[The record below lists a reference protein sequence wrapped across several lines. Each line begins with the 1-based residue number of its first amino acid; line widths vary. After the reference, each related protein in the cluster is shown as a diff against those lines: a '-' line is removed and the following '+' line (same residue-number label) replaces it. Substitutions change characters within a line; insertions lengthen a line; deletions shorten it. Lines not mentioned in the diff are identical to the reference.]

1 MCLSYSISASNA
13 TNKDVLAQQQELL
26 IQKLRPECPDPV
38 TAGFLSEQD
47 MLEIFDLWVQLLWFR
62 SKDLFI
68 YSYFRHLNAAVAIL
82 DPVLHTPKYCRR
94 HSPLLFTA
102 VVTVTVRVIRPNTYP
117 QCLLLA
123 NKLVGQ
129 AVEFGLCSIEV
140 VQALCLLTHWK
151 KPDDETSYVR
161 MGYAIRMAQ
170 LLQLNTKAP
179 RPLPQDER
187 QAREILSRERAWY
200 SK

>member
-1 MCLSYSISASNA
+1 MIC
-13 TNKDVLAQQQELL
+13 T
-26 IQKLRPECPDPV
+26 
-38 TAGFLSEQD
+38 
-47 MLEIFDLWVQLLWFR
+47 FDEYGIGQGTYLV
-62 SKDLFI
+62 

-82 DPVLHTPKYCRR
+82 DPVLHTPVYCR
-94 HSPLLFTA
+94 HYSPLLFTA
-102 VVTVTVRVIRPNTYP
+102 VVTVTVRVIRPKIYP

-140 VQALCLLTHWK
+140 VQTLCLLTHWK

-170 LLQLNTKAP
+170 QLQLDTKAP

-187 QAREILSRERAWY
+187 QAREVLNRERAWY
-200 SK
+200 SKWQPSLKEIVNMR

>member
-1 MCLSYSISASNA
+1 MTCGFNYYDFGQKTYS
-13 TNKDVLAQQQELL
+13 L
-26 IQKLRPECPDPV
+26 
-38 TAGFLSEQD
+38 
-47 MLEIFDLWVQLLWFR
+47 
-62 SKDLFI
+62 

-161 MGYAIRMAQ
+161 MGYAIRMAL

-187 QAREILSRERAWY
+187 HAREILSRERAWY